1 MKLKIIWLGLMLGT
15 GIVFWGSGCV
25 SVEQTGRSRLM
36 LYSESAEREAGDA
49 AWEEVQQQEKRSGN
63 ATAQTALNRV
73 GGALVAVSGKND
85 GSWEFE
91 VFASDVANAFALP
104 GGHVAVYEALF
115 LYTDS
120 DAELATVVG
129 HEIGHVLARHG
140 GERMTQAAVQEWVG
154 ALLGAAT
161 DSGELAMIAYGAVTE
176 LGVILPFSRKHEYE
190 ADYIGLLLMADAG
203 YDPAAAIA
211 FWKKFSRESSASR
224 LESYFST
231 HPLGEDRIAALEE
244 HLPEA
249 RARYEAASV
258 KRGTGN
264 RLSGVVRTAAQ

>member
-1 MKLKIIWLGLMLGT
+1 MKIKLIWLGFILGT
-15 GIVFWGSGCV
+15 GVAFWGSGCA

-36 LYSESAEREAGDA
+36 LYSESAERQAGDA
-49 AWEEVQQQEKRSGN
+49 AWAEVKQQEKRSGN
-63 ATAQTALNRV
+63 TTAQSALRRV
-73 GGALVAVSGKND
+73 GGTLIAASGENS
-85 GSWEFE
+85 GNWEFV
-91 VFASDVANAFALP
+91 VFASSVPNAFALP

-115 LYTDS
+115 QYTDN
-120 DAELATVVG
+120 DAELATVLG

-140 GERMTQAAVQEWVG
+140 GERMSQAAMQQWVG

-161 DSGELAMIAYGAVTE
+161 DSGELAMIAYGAATE

-211 FWKKFSRESSASR
+211 FWKKFSQLSGSSR

-231 HPLGEDRIAALEE
+231 HPLGSDRIEALEK

-249 RARYEAASV
+249 RARYEAAAV

-264 RLSGVVRTAAQ
+264 RLSGVVRTSAR

>member
-1 MKLKIIWLGLMLGT
+1 MKCKFFWLGLMLGT
-15 GIVFWGSGCV
+15 GLVFWGSGCA

-36 LYSESAEREAGDA
+36 LYSESAERQAGDT
-49 AWEEVQQQEKRSGN
+49 AWQEVKQQEKRSTN
-63 ATAQTALNRV
+63 TAARSALTRV
-73 GGALVAVSGKND
+73 GRALVAVSGKNS
-85 GSWEFE
+85 GNWEFE
-91 VFASDVANAFALP
+91 VFSSDVPNAFALP

-115 LYTDS
+115 QYTDS

-140 GERMTQAAVQEWVG
+140 GERMTQAALQEWVG

-161 DSGELAMIAYGAVTE
+161 DSGELGMVAYGVVTD

-211 FWKKFSRESSASR
+211 FWKKFSQLSGSSR

-231 HPLGEDRIAALEE
+231 HPLGEDRIEALEQ

-249 RARYEAASV
+249 RTRYQAAPV
-258 KRGTGN
+258 KRGTGS
-264 RLSGVVRTAAQ
+264 RLSGVVRNSVR